1 MGSINTIWKPKY
13 WYVKNEG
20 ISKYNKEDIIYD
32 MVIGE
37 GWDYEYYEITEFI
50 SKVNYEKI
58 ILGEYSIKTSPST
71 SNPVIIFDK
80 NNSIIPLVRTKRN
93 SHENQKVLTY
103 K

>member
-20 ISKYNKEDIIYD
+20 ISKIDKEDIIYD

-37 GWDYEYYEITEFI
+37 GWDYEDYEITAFI
-50 SKVNYEKI
+50 SKVNYEKLI
-58 ILGEYSIKTSPST
+58 SGEYSVKTFPHT

-80 NNSIIPLVRTKRN
+80 NNDIIPLVKN
-93 SHENQKVLTY
+93 SHENKKIRTI